1 MFFFKMLI
9 KVQLY
14 FKNWTC
20 KNYTYAPKKKKKS
33 NSILLVPEIESLN
46 ISN

>member
-1 MFFFKMLI
+1 MLI

-20 KNYTYAPKKKKKS
+20 KNYTYAPKKKK
-33 NSILLVPEIESLN
+33 NSILLVHEIESLN

>member
-1 MFFFKMLI
+1 MLI

-20 KNYTYAPKKKKKS
+20 KNYTYAPKKKKK
-33 NSILLVPEIESLN
+33 IKLN
-46 ISN
+46 IIST